1 MAMQNELR
9 CRKHSVRTVPKISR
23 PSMTIGTFDSDGK
36 PFVSLYPFNLT
47 RKWGV
52 SNYFFLGG
60 GWSCCSQDTSREEM
74 SQEKMFRKGIL
85 MSQEELLLRHST
97 RRKVLPRY
105 VPLQF
110 SLQNFRELDLAQC
123 ATRSGHLL
131 G

>member
-60 GWSCCSQDTSREEM
+60 VGVVAPETRLERRCL
-74 SQEKMFRKGIL
+74 KRKCLERG
-85 MSQEELLLRHST
+85 
-97 RRKVLPRY
+97 Y
-105 VPLQF
+105 
-110 SLQNFRELDLAQC
+110 
-123 ATRSGHLL
+123 
-131 G
+131 